1 MTNIVKK
8 VEYTNPLLSRD
19 LAEVKRY
26 LTNVK
31 RTDDLPTVI
40 SLINKGEVETVI
52 NVISAGFDMV
62 AQALG
67 VPNGINRTQCVVIS
81 DKMEVLNLHEINQ
94 FIYKCCTLQYKTK
107 YQTTKDGLRV
117 EVVDD
122 WLEQFLDERE
132 LTLRNRK
139 ERQSNFVYDVVAL
152 KQAKEYTIFD
162 NIVKKH
168 NEVMESGKKD
178 WSESDFAEIK
188 RCYFNYQQWLLFG
201 DDKAAASKIGAIKDI
216 SDVIEMRNA
225 AKDRLLKFNSDAKKI
240 SALKQEVKQL
250 TNFLCDYII
259 VGDAKISCTQ
269 DQVDKMVK
277 DRVAV
282 LKELKDWY
290 SQISNIYTDDF
301 VERYG
306 KWTESWYG
314 KAINP
319 ETPLKPAELTS
330 EITRRLSD
338 HYDRCGNRDAF
349 LQSLAIKADK
359 LDDKFNTL
367 INTMSF
373 LTRKA
378 KIEYAS
384 RAEVVLTRPM
394 PMLEYQYVFFYINCL
409 IKGK

>member
-1 MTNIVKK
+1 
-8 VEYTNPLLSRD
+8 
-19 LAEVKRY
+19 
-26 LTNVK
+26 
-31 RTDDLPTVI
+31 
-40 SLINKGEVETVI
+40 
-52 NVISAGFDMV
+52 
-62 AQALG
+62 
-67 VPNGINRTQCVVIS
+67 
-81 DKMEVLNLHEINQ
+81 
-94 FIYKCCTLQYKTK
+94 
-107 YQTTKDGLRV
+107 V

-330 EITRRLSD
+330 EITRRLAD